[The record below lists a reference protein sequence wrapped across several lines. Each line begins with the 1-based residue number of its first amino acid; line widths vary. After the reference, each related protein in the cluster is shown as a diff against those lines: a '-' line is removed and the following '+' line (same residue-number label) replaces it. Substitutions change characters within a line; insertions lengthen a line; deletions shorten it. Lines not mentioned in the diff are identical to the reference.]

1 MPWMAAVNLREP
13 PVQLGL
19 AERKAQSNPYRLRMR
34 SRIPPIELGGRCQ
47 VTVGKDQ
54 PLMKQP
60 GRILGHV
67 LAPQCPRASHALRT

>member
-47 VTVGKDQ
+47 VTIGKDR
-54 PLMKQP
+54 PLMNSRAASWATYLP
-60 GRILGHV
+60 RS
-67 LAPQCPRASHALRT
+67 APRASHALRT